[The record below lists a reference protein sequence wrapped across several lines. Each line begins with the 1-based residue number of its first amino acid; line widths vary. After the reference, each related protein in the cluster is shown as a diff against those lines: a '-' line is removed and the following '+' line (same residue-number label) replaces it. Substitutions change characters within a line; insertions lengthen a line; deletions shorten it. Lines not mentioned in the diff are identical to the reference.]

1 MSGKWKSTR
10 MKNKKEELGLNSNNS
25 QQNDN
30 GKEESKSS
38 VDFETRS
45 TNSDTSSNTSR
56 GFSGGRGRGGGGRGG
71 GRGSGR
77 GNDGNR
83 GKNNSYSSDNRNHR
97 GYNNRQKYL
106 VKISGVPSDLDSE
119 ELLEQVREWGE
130 VSNVSIKQYK
140 GYDEKSGTETIENTC
155 AFINFYNRNAAEY
168 FRDAHHGTT
177 LGHMI
182 IAVEIKDEQER
193 RSESERNN
201 QLQKMNSF

>member
-1 MSGKWKSTR
+1 MWKSTR
-10 MKNKKEELGLNSNNS
+10 MKNKKEELGLNSNDS
-25 QQNDN
+25 QKNDN

-56 GFSGGRGRGGGGRGG
+56 GGRGRGRGGRGNDRGRGGRGG
-71 GRGSGR
+71 GR

-83 GKNNSYSSDNRNHR
+83 GKNNSYSSDNRNNK

-106 VKISGVPSDLDSE
+106 VKISGVPSDLESD

-140 GYDEKSGTETIENTC
+140 GYDDKLGVETIENTC

-177 LGHMI
+177 LGHMV

-193 RSESERNN
+193 KSEYERNN
-201 QLQKMNSF
+201 QFQKKNSF

>member
-1 MSGKWKSTR
+1 MWKSTR
-10 MKNKKEELGLNSNNS
+10 MKNKKEELGLNSNDS
-25 QQNDN
+25 QENDN

-56 GFSGGRGRGGGGRGG
+56 GGRGRGNDRGRGGRGG
-71 GRGSGR
+71 GR

-83 GKNNSYSSDNRNHR
+83 GKNNSYSSDNRNNK

-177 LGHMI
+177 LGHMV

-193 RSESERNN
+193 KSEYERNN
-201 QLQKMNSF
+201 QFQKKNSF